1 MTDIFD
7 RFTGFQWDEGKIN
20 KNLYKHNIENWECE
34 QVFFNE
40 PLIILDDP
48 KHSYAEKR
56 WAAFGKTDAGK
67 LLAVV
72 FAKRGSLIRIISLAK
87 IYLARQIALERSS
100 SSISQGNSADR

>member
-1 MTDIFD
+1 MLNMTDIFD
-7 RFTGFQWDEGKIN
+7 QFTGFQWDEGNIN

-67 LLAVV
+67 LLSVV
-72 FAKRGSLIRIISLAK
+72 FTKRGSLIRIISARSMKRKERNFYAK
-87 IYLARQIALERSS
+87 YQ
-100 SSISQGNSADR
+100 